1 MGVTGKTPAWRVGC
15 WLAGVALLAVVPL
28 GRGRQGLVETAVV
41 LVVGLVLTAPHALS
55 RLAGA
60 GPYLA
65 PESPV
70 RLRPVG
76 VLTYLLYSVLVRV
89 PVWLGDVLYTAL
101 WRALGQS
108 RGRRGR
114 PAASDVAVLPAP
126 YGHDEPTWPPLG
138 LLPGEVPERRGRV
151 GEAFRRAAGRPRR

>member
-76 VLTYLLYSVLVRV
+76 VPTYLLYSVLVRV
-89 PVWLGDVLYTAL
+89 PVWVGDVLYTAL

-108 RGRRGR
+108 RVRRGR
-114 PAASDVAVLPAP
+114 AAPGVAVLPAP

-138 LLPGEVPERRGRV
+138 LLPGEEPERRGRL